1 MEYVKIGPKQLRQM
15 LAIAHIRYTF
25 FIASVACQTL
35 IYSNI
40 NLTFKQFVLH
50 SNFMLIVRSS
60 HSHKLK
66 ATTELI
72 LCGWPKSN
80 FDAPSIL
87 KHFPRLKVLRI
98 EHSNLT
104 HINNDF
110 PELVYLEVCTLR

>member
-1 MEYVKIGPKQLRQM
+1 MKILPINC
-15 LAIAHIRYTF
+15 ANH
-25 FIASVACQTL
+25 
-35 IYSNI
+35 YS
-40 NLTFKQFVLH
+40 
-50 SNFMLIVRSS
+50 SN
-60 HSHKLK
+60 SHKLK

-110 PELVYLEVCTLR
+110 PELAHLEVRMRA